1 MFGKDWDLKSTHSL
15 EAAAEYFRK
24 KSDALIVIVIR
35 PHDGTLAADLLIDG
49 IDVEDRLNQDIHKL
63 TNSLQEIRD
72 IERARQLKREKKQ
85 YGT

>member
-15 EAAAEYFRK
+15 EAAAEYFR
-24 KSDALIVIVIR
+24 
-35 PHDGTLAADLLIDG
+35 DGTLAADLLIDG